1 MITNERQY
9 RVTKAEINRFEDAID
24 RFQHEEPLADVHPR
38 LHDAMIDGLR
48 SQVDDLHDQLREYE
62 ALREGKI
69 KKRVFKSLLDL
80 PIALIEGRIVRR
92 LTQKELGKRLG
103 LPEQQVQRYEGTRY
117 AGVSL
122 DRLQEVADAVGITL
136 KKTIE
141 YDSRE
146 PAQRRTG
153 TVEAARRRSQRGRRV
168 AATGSSLSRAS
179 ATGGKAKASKTSS
192 GTPTEGGKVANKR
205 TGKAAASAA
214 GKTLASKSAGKTAK
228 RAAASDLAQV
238 RNQKV
243 TGKAAAS
250 AAGKT
255 LASKSASKTA
265 KKAAASDLSQAAR
278 KKR

>member
-9 RVTKAEINRFEDAID
+9 RITQAEAKRFEQALE
-24 RFQHEEPLADVHPR
+24 QAAHEQTPADVDPR
-38 LHDAMIDGLR
+38 LHEAMIDGLR
-48 SQVDDLHDQLREYE
+48 HQLDDLHDELRQYDD
-62 ALREGKI
+62 LREGKI
-69 KKRVFKSLLDL
+69 TKRVFTSLLDL
-80 PIALIEGRIVRR
+80 PDALIEGRIVRR
-92 LTQKELGKRLG
+92 LTQKELAKRLG

-122 DRLQEVADAVGITL
+122 ERLQQVADAVGITL
-136 KKTIE
+136 KKTVE
-141 YDSRE
+141 YDSRAS
-146 PAQRRTG
+146 AQRRRRT
-153 TVEAARRRSQRGRRV
+153 TAAALRRGK
-168 AATGSSLSRAS
+168 ASSR
-179 ATGGKAKASKTSS
+179 TRKGGKTMASRK
-192 GTPTEGGKVANKR
+192 

-214 GKTLASKSAGKTAK
+214 GKTLASKTASRSAK

-238 RNQKV
+238 RNEKV

-255 LASKSASKTA
+255 LASKSASKAA